1 MLSQRTT
8 LLIASV
14 CGILAVALGAFGA
27 HALKDMLVAN
37 NRLETYELATR
48 YHFYHTLALI
58 GVSILMDKFPGK
70 YIQLSATFLL
80 LGVILFSG
88 SLYILSLTNI
98 SKFAIVTPLG
108 GVFMIAGWTSLLMA
122 IVKKRAS
129 N

>member
-8 LLIASV
+8 LLITSIS
-14 CGILAVALGAFGA
+14 GILAVALGAFGA

-58 GVSILMDKFPGK
+58 GVSILMDRFPGK

-80 LGVILFSG
+80 LGMILFSG
-88 SLYILSLTNI
+88 SLYILSLTNLT
-98 SKFAIVTPLG
+98 KFAIITPFG
-108 GVFMIAGWTSLLMA
+108 GIFMIAGWAALFVA
-122 IVKKRAS
+122 IAKKHDS